1 MKTKLKQ
8 IIFSL
13 YKFISR
19 LGIHILP
26 VHYYSPI
33 PDINK
38 LKKTKNIWAKK
49 SDLPGIEVDLD
60 KFIDHINRFHKTGTS
75 IHDDENGHY
84 FTVDD
89 NFRKKLKEMT
99 K

>member
-1 MKTKLKQ
+1 MKKV
-8 IIFSL
+8 
-13 YKFISR
+13 FIKDDKGR
-19 LGIHILP
+19 E
-26 VHYYSPI
+26 V
-33 PDINK
+33 
-38 LKKTKNIWAKK
+38 
-49 SDLPGIEVDLD
+49 EVDLD
-60 KFIDHINRFHKTGTS
+60 KFIDHINQYHKTGTS

>member
-1 MKTKLKQ
+1 M
-8 IIFSL
+8 
-13 YKFISR
+13 
-19 LGIHILP
+19 
-26 VHYYSPI
+26 
-33 PDINK
+33 
-38 LKKTKNIWAKK
+38 KKTVLKDDDEK
-49 SDLPGIEVDLD
+49 SLEVDL
-60 KFIDHINRFHKTGTS
+60 KAFLDHLNEYHKTGTS